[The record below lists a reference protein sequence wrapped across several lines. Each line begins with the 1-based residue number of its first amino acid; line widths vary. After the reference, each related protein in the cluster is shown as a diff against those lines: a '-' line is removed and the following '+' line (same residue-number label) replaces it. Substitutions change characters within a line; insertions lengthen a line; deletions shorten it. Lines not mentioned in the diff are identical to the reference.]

1 MKLEARNKRVFREAM
16 RRLARE
22 IDAIVHRNAAA
33 GCLKSGAT
41 IKALVQAVHSTTAEA
56 VEESLKGIGI
66 VTEHPGRKR
75 QRLLEEL
82 EKALEG
88 HERTAEGTIQ
98 VAIERIGLGGD
109 FKHALP
115 LIEEGRRRRRERIA
129 DFAEG
134 WTAPVGKPW
143 KERHPFFY
151 DSLLLL
157 IGAAL
162 GLVAQPIADR
172 FVPWGKS
179 PEKPPELSTGAPL
192 KSS

>member
-1 MKLEARNKRVFREAM
+1 M
-16 RRLARE
+16 RRLTRE
-22 IDAIVHRNAAA
+22 IDTVIQRNAAA

-56 VEESLKGIGI
+56 VDEALKGIGT

-82 EKALEG
+82 ERALEG
-88 HERTAEGTIQ
+88 HEGTAEGTIQ

-109 FKHALP
+109 FRHALP
-115 LIEEGRRRRRERIA
+115 LIEEGRRRQRERIA

-143 KERHPFFY
+143 KERHPLLY

-157 IGAAL
+157 IGAAI
-162 GLVAQPIADR
+162 GLVAQPITDK

-179 PEKPPELSTGAPL
+179 PEKTPELSTRAP
-192 KSS
+192 